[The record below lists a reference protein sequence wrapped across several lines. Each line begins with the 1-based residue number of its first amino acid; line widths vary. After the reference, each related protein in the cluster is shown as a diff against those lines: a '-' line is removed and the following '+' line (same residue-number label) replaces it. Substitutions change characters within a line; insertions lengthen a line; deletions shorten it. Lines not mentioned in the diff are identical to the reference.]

1 MYNSAPTTFE
11 FPEPIYLSGGQD
23 YCVVLLSDCTSYNAY
38 VAETYA
44 FELGS
49 TEKRIDRQPSMG
61 SLFKSQNGK
70 TWDADQTKDLMF
82 KVFRAEF
89 NTDTTNTHAILENGA
104 LNLRPLIN
112 NPIRTTNG
120 SSVVTVYC
128 PNHGF
133 RVSDTV
139 TISGLT
145 AGNGIAASA
154 LNDTHTIT
162 AVDGYMYRFDCGD
175 AANAPGRTGGND
187 GLTTHQLEYDIAIP
201 VLESI
206 TPDTTAMNHY
216 FKTTAGSS
224 LIQNTGGASCY
235 DWTKDASY
243 NGDFVIQDMN
253 RFSSP
258 RLIGTTAN
266 ETSNLGSGE
275 KSFTAKID
283 FETEKSHVSPILD
296 LATTMVQT
304 MHHRIDKQSSVD
316 GWIQCTFTI

>member
-1 MYNSAPTTFE
+1 
-11 FPEPIYLSGGQD
+11 
-23 YCVVLLSDCTSYNAY
+23 
-38 VAETYA
+38 
-44 FELGS
+44 
-49 TEKRIDRQPSMG
+49 MG

-128 PNHGF
+128 SNHGF

-175 AANAPGRTGGND
+175 AANANGRTGGND

-224 LIQNTGGASCY
+224 LIQNTAGRILLMTGL
-235 DWTKDASY
+235 K
-243 NGDFVIQDMN
+243 MH
-253 RFSSP
+253 
-258 RLIGTTAN
+258 LI
-266 ETSNLGSGE
+266 
-275 KSFTAKID
+275 
-283 FETEKSHVSPILD
+283 
-296 LATTMVQT
+296 MVT
-304 MHHRIDKQSSVD
+304 L
-316 GWIQCTFTI
+316 